1 VRQLVPESARLVRTA
16 ARELVWGDNAV
27 VWLVQNEHARRTVPD
42 RVSMHVAP
50 LVAELT
56 CTDVSRAM
64 VAEARRN
71 LASCPNV
78 RCAVTDGFT
87 LREFEDDA
95 MDLVF
100 AAGVLTYLAPNP
112 LLAMLDEITRVLRPG
127 GVCISNYGLIDD
139 PDAVRQRLDA
149 VRRAARSRRF
159 NGSVEEAYI
168 ESQVTEL
175 HDAAGLEVVDVRADE
190 DGGRVVMVGRTSPLV
205 RNRGERD

>member
-1 VRQLVPESARLVRTA
+1 
-16 ARELVWGDNAV
+16 
-27 VWLVQNEHARRTVPD
+27 
-42 RVSMHVAP
+42 
-50 LVAELT
+50 VAELT

-127 GVCISNYGLIDD
+127 GVYISNYGLIDD

-168 ESQVTEL
+168 ESQVTASRSARPRAPSGAGTGRKGHVAVL
-175 HDAAGLEVVDVRADE
+175 VARHLLDALDEPGQRPLLLGSPVARKSTRAERSAMVSVTVVPPTGVRCR
-190 DGGRVVMVGRTSPLV
+190 GSSSGR
-205 RNRGERD
+205 RGAR

>member
-1 VRQLVPESARLVRTA
+1 
-16 ARELVWGDNAV
+16 
-27 VWLVQNEHARRTVPD
+27 
-42 RVSMHVAP
+42 MHVAP

-100 AAGVLTYLAPNP
+100 AAGVLTYLPPNP

-127 GVCISNYGLIDD
+127 GVCISNYGLIDE

-168 ESQVTEL
+168 ESQVTAL

-190 DGGRVVMVGRTSPLV
+190 DGGRVVIVGRTSPLV